1 METESILIQNL
12 CVLCA
17 CRCRYCLL
25 SWDGKPVGITWERS
39 VRFAERF
46 KERVKEERPDLK
58 VDFSFGYS
66 MEHPDLRDALRT
78 LKELGSP
85 QAEYLQCD
93 GMRMRDEKECKELM
107 EMLSSEGIGQLNFT
121 FYGLEKY
128 HDGFAG
134 RKGEFS
140 NIFRMMKAAS
150 KEGLGVSAGIA
161 LTSESADQ
169 IDELIDIL
177 NKTADLSRIFLFIP
191 HEEGRGESIANIRF
205 TKEDEKKLSE
215 EAFGLLNKGI
225 FKTEAEWI
233 RKGFSEE
240 TKRTLILSLRADN
253 IEKYEGMDPFDIIK
267 ETEDLDDAYYGSFPF
282 LAELAKK
289 YGDSD
294 GKRYFRQRDLFS
306 HYRKLYAAEH
316 GVSVYDVTD
325 ERQSG
330 SRIY

>member
-12 CVLCA
+12 CVPCA

-25 SWDGKPVGITWERS
+25 SWDGKSVGITWERS

-46 KERVKEERPDLK
+46 KERVKEERPSLK

-140 NIFRMMKAAS
+140 NILRMMKAAS
-150 KEGLGVSAGIA
+150 EEGLGVSAGIA

-233 RKGFSEE
+233 RDGFSEE

-267 ETEDLDDAYYGSFPF
+267 ETDDLDDAYYGSFPS

-289 YGDSD
+289 YGDPD

-330 SRIY
+330 SRRY

>member
-107 EMLSSEGIGQLNFT
+107 GMLSSEGIGQLNFT
-121 FYGLEKY
+121 FYGL
-128 HDGFAG
+128 D
-134 RKGEFS
+134 S
-140 NIFRMMKAAS
+140 
-150 KEGLGVSAGIA
+150 V
-161 LTSESADQ
+161 
-169 IDELIDIL
+169 
-177 NKTADLSRIFLFIP
+177 FIYTC
-191 HEEGRGESIANIRF
+191 N
-205 TKEDEKKLSE
+205 
-215 EAFGLLNKGI
+215 
-225 FKTEAEWI
+225 
-233 RKGFSEE
+233 
-240 TKRTLILSLRADN
+240 RT
-253 IEKYEGMDPFDIIK
+253 F
-267 ETEDLDDAYYGSFPF
+267 
-282 LAELAKK
+282 
-289 YGDSD
+289 
-294 GKRYFRQRDLFS
+294 
-306 HYRKLYAAEH
+306 
-316 GVSVYDVTD
+316 DVTV
-325 ERQSG
+325 RCLNINNGGKNQWL
-330 SRIY
+330 R